1 MFKFCLQEL
10 PEKWNNIKK
19 QAIAVKQHVAPLQAN
34 EMAALRRSCAAF
46 DAEQHRFRKV
56 SFGSFWPPYF
66 KPEVS
71 SLQVQDRD
79 VSKRGVFAP
88 QAEIGRRT
96 MG

>member
-1 MFKFCLQEL
+1 MLERVKLL
-10 PEKWNNIKK
+10 PWSKEKLPI
-19 QAIAVKQHVAPLQAN
+19 IAFLS
-34 EMAALRRSCAAF
+34 L
-46 DAEQHRFRKV
+46 RKV

-88 QAEIGRRT
+88 QAEIGRRA